1 MIPRNEAFPEQNLS
15 GIANSS
21 LQSVVQTPHGS
32 QIPTVS
38 MAVYNAEGFLAN
50 AINSVLNQTY
60 SNFEFVIVDD
70 GSTDGSA
77 GILAQ
82 FARTDPRVRVIRQP
96 NGGPAAAANTGLRA
110 AIGDIVMKFDSDDIM
125 MPDRIERQLAF
136 MLEHPEVSV
145 STSWAYLVD
154 SEGRTVGKSH
164 PQVDVDLGKIKRDP
178 SYFVNI
184 IHPASVMRKSHVLEV
199 GGYSPNFRFGEDRE
213 LWGRLVTSGRTL
225 AVQPEYL
232 LKQRLHGGSLTL
244 DRMQTNELACR
255 YIDANIVRRLD
266 GLAELSYEEFLRAR
280 AERPLHAR
288 IQSWIDDASSM
299 LYKRATRDYAERRWF
314 SLVRH
319 SLGAIALRPSN
330 ALRML
335 RKSASAPSE
344 RPLLHQRG

>member
-1 MIPRNEAFPEQNLS
+1 M
-15 GIANSS
+15 
-21 LQSVVQTPHGS
+21 QTSRGS

-38 MAVYNAEGFLAN
+38 MAVYNAEGFLAH
-50 AINSVLNQTY
+50 AVNSVLNQTY
-60 SNFEFVIVDD
+60 SNFEFIIVDD

-77 GILAQ
+77 EILAQ
-82 FARTDPRVRVIRQP
+82 FARSDSRVRVIRQP
-96 NGGPAAAANTGLRA
+96 NAGPAAAANIALQA
-110 AIGDIVMKFDSDDIM
+110 AIGDIVVKFDSDDIM
-125 MPDRIERQLAF
+125 MPNRIERQIAF
-136 MLEHPEVSV
+136 MLEHTEVSV
-145 STSWAYLVD
+145 SSSCAYLVD
-154 SEGRTVGKSH
+154 LEGRTVGKSH
-164 PQVDVDLGKIKRDP
+164 PQVDVDLGKSKRDP
-178 SYFVNI
+178 SFFVNI

-255 YIDANIVRRLD
+255 FIDANIVRRLD
-266 GLAELSYEEFLRAR
+266 GLSELSYEQFLRSR

-288 IQSWIDDASSM
+288 IQSWIDDASSV

-314 SLVRH
+314 DLFRH
-319 SLGAIALRPSN
+319 SVGAIALRPSN

-344 RPLLHQRG
+344 RSLLHQRG